1 MPSRQF
7 VRICPINSVEGVD
20 LEVPAEEPIHL
31 FLPDLLKV
39 MDMPSVMNGKQL
51 HYALRT
57 EEEELLDES
66 RSLMDKGIENF
77 QTLWLA
83 TVTGKA
89 NEGSNNPELKLNKD
103 NNPSPI
109 KESATP
115 SKLPNG
121 LQGEMSPLFWSQLPI
136 EHPSLVS
143 PTGIIFELGAPPIT
157 IGRFSKEFT
166 PSIDLTELDRNMIS
180 SRRHAEINVANG
192 KYTVKALQTTNGL
205 FVNGV
210 KLAAYDSLALRD
222 GDSIRF
228 GQGDVKLIFCLPKN

>member
-1 MPSRQF
+1 MPDRQF
-7 VRICPINSVEGVD
+7 VIICPPYSIEGVD
-20 LEVPAEEPIHL
+20 LEVPAGEPIHS

-39 MDMPSVMNGKQL
+39 MDLPSAMNGKQL

-66 RSLMDKGIENF
+66 RSLKDAGIENF

-83 TVTGKA
+83 TVTDKA
-89 NEGSNNPELKLNKD
+89 DDGSNNSEAIIHEDK
-103 NNPSPI
+103 NPPHI
-109 KESATP
+109 KESPAP

-143 PTGIIFELGAPPIT
+143 STGIIFELGLPPIT
-157 IGRFSKEFT
+157 IGRFSKDFN

-180 SRRHAEINVANG
+180 SRRHAEINIAN
-192 KYTVKALQTTNGL
+192 
-205 FVNGV
+205 
-210 KLAAYDSLALRD
+210 
-222 GDSIRF
+222 
-228 GQGDVKLIFCLPKN
+228 